1 MRFNLDLSKLV
12 YEVRFQDNEYEEIYT
27 CEQLFKDADGRY
39 FMHFIGSKYSPYAVK
54 TGYSES
60 VGREGNFYMDT
71 YDIDLWKRTSN
82 TLFER
87 RSDEYNIID
96 WEKEENENLLWM
108 GQIPIFLFLLKK
120 RFFPAFQLLQAIA
133 QK

>member
-1 MRFNLDLSKLV
+1 MRFDLETSKLL
-12 YEVRFQDNEYEEIYT
+12 YEVRFQDKKYEEIYT
-27 CEQLFKDADGRY
+27 CEQLFRDSNGNY
-39 FMHFIGSKYSPYAVK
+39 FMHFIGSKYSPYAIK

-60 VGREGNFYMDT
+60 VGREGDFYMDI

-96 WEKEENENLLWM
+96 WEKEENENLIWM
-108 GQIPIFLFLLKK
+108 GH
-120 RFFPAFQLLQAIA
+120 IA
-133 QK
+133 KEKLPF